1 MGSKLK
7 WHAKE
12 TEVDFKTVQILIDY
26 HTIKATHLH
35 LCPKFISS
43 TSSSDDLQKTLPM
56 ETLRIPEIVPSPS
69 QDCERLSKAFQG
81 LYVFL
86 ISFFFFFPLCKIV
99 DQIL

>member
-26 HTIKATHLH
+26 HTIKAY
-35 LCPKFISS
+35 
-43 TSSSDDLQKTLPM
+43 SSSSLPKIYKFNLILRRIAKNFFM
-56 ETLRIPEIVPSPS
+56 ETIRIPEIVPSPS

-86 ISFFFFFPLCKIV
+86 ISFFFFPVCKIV